1 MIFDFNLATQL
12 RLSAVKR
19 WGIVEMSR
27 QQSVAE
33 HSYNVTLIAL
43 NLVGASVGH
52 KGFSKED
59 ESLLL
64 TLCLVHDMPEVFSG
78 DIPSTIKGAFKEEL
92 DDWETT
98 SFPAFSATNASVH
111 KRNPNIK
118 LVIKVAD
125 IMEGIIFAERY
136 CIDIRKG
143 RIIAGLYADIDRFL
157 DTDAISGDK
166 DFRSSLRVGLEKLWV
181 EETFDIRAQHE

>member
-33 HSYNVTLIAL
+33 HSYNVALIAL
-43 NLVGASVGH
+43 NLVEASVGH

-78 DIPSTIKGAFKEEL
+78 DIPSTIKGVFKEEL

-98 SFPAFSATNASVH
+98 SFPAFSATNASVY

-125 IMEGIIFAERY
+125 IMESIIFAERY

-143 RIIAGLYADIDRFL
+143 RIIADLYADIDRFL
-157 DTDAISGDK
+157 DTNAISWDK
-166 DFRSSLRVGLEKLWV
+166 DFRSSLRVGLEKLWA
-181 EETFDIRAQHE
+181 EETFDIRA

>member
-33 HSYNVTLIAL
+33 HSYNVALIAL

-92 DDWETT
+92 DDWDFTLMPMRGRLISLVFISVFLVSMVYGGSAMLPLHT
-98 SFPAFSATNASVH
+98 S
-111 KRNPNIK
+111 
-118 LVIKVAD
+118 
-125 IMEGIIFAERY
+125 IIPRGTY
-136 CIDIRKG
+136 PVNRCC
-143 RIIAGLYADIDRFL
+143 
-157 DTDAISGDK
+157 
-166 DFRSSLRVGLEKLWV
+166 V
-181 EETFDIRAQHE
+181 

>member
-33 HSYNVTLIAL
+33 HSYNVTLVAL

-125 IMEGIIFAERY
+125 IMESIIFAERY

-166 DFRSSLRVGLEKLWV
+166 DFRSSLRVGLEKLWL
-181 EETFDIRAQHE
+181 EETFDIRA

>member
-78 DIPSTIKGAFKEEL
+78 DIPSTVKGAFKEEL

-125 IMEGIIFAERY
+125 IMESIIFAERY

-143 RIIAGLYADIDRFL
+143 QIITGLHADIDRFL
-157 DTDAISGDK
+157 DTGAISGDK
-166 DFRSSLRVGLEKLWV
+166 DFRSSLRVGLEKLWA
-181 EETFDIRAQHE
+181 EETFDIRA